1 MKMSQ
6 FLFVTAIKICFVV
19 FGIIPLVS
27 VILFGALPTL
37 PQIHS
42 VVDWV
47 GLEVMSGSILF
58 LSYLAVAMLYIVS
71 KNKARFSSVKVTA
84 A

>member
-1 MKMSQ
+1 MKMSR

-27 VILFGALPTL
+27 VILFGALPAL

-42 VVDWV
+42 VIGWV

-58 LSYLAVAMLYIVS
+58 LSYLAVAMLYMVS
-71 KNKARFSSVKVTA
+71 KNKARFSSVQVA

>member
-1 MKMSQ
+1 MEMSR
-6 FLFVTAIKICFVV
+6 FLFVTAIQICFVV
-19 FGIIPLVS
+19 FGSIPLVS
-27 VILFGALPTL
+27 VILFGALPAL

-42 VVDWV
+42 VVGWV

-84 A
+84 

>member
-1 MKMSQ
+1 MEMSR

-27 VILFGALPTL
+27 VILFGALPAL

-42 VVDWV
+42 VVGWV

-58 LSYLAVAMLYIVS
+58 LSYLVVAMLYMVS
-71 KNKARFSSVKVTA
+71 KNKARFSSVKVA

>member
-27 VILFGALPTL
+27 VILFGALPAL
-37 PQIHS
+37 PQLHA
-42 VVDWV
+42 VVSWM
-47 GLEVMSGSILF
+47 GFEVMSGAVLF
-58 LSYLAVAMLYIVS
+58 LSYLAVATLYIVS
-71 KNKARFSSVKVTA
+71 KNKARFSSVKVIA
-84 A
+84 

>member
-1 MKMSQ
+1 MKMSR

-42 VVDWV
+42 VIGWV

-58 LSYLAVAMLYIVS
+58 LSYLAVAMLYMVS
-71 KNKARFSSVKVTA
+71 KNKARFSSVKVA

>member
-1 MKMSQ
+1 MEMSR

-27 VILFGALPTL
+27 VILFGALPAL

-42 VVDWV
+42 VVGWV

-58 LSYLAVAMLYIVS
+58 LSYLVVAMLYMAS
-71 KNKARFSSVKVTA
+71 KNKARFSSVKVA